1 MSTSTWSA
9 CTASSAARRARR
21 GLPATGAAA
30 RLARVYDLVYA
41 PQDRLVERLVATRL
55 RRLEA
60 GPAAR
65 LAYHDRATLM
75 VVANYGLSTQLAVL
89 GLCLALGQPE
99 AYLWFALACGLS
111 LVPLELRRVALARAA
126 RPA

>member
-1 MSTSTWSA
+1 MV
-9 CTASSAARRARR
+9 
-21 GLPATGAAA
+21 
-30 RLARVYDLVYA
+30 LA
-41 PQDRLVERLVATRL
+41 
-55 RRLEA
+55 
-60 GPAAR
+60 
-65 LAYHDRATLM
+65 
-75 VVANYGLSTQLAVL
+75 NFGLSTQLAVL